1 MRLGN
6 DLARVEAVSPTGKE
20 GRRKPRFR
28 VLLNAE
34 LVTTTDEQAV
44 IVRDI
49 SIGGAR
55 LEAQRPIAR
64 GRDVILRRGTIELF
78 AQIRWLSGNE
88 CGIEFDDAISEVEML
103 AFLHE
108 PAKRSAFIPEPFKT
122 SESAVSGFAGEAD
135 WAVVEAFR
143 RPGSSQCTKRA
154 TTSL

>member
-1 MRLGN
+1 MRTAN
-6 DLARVEAVSPTGKE
+6 NLARVEGVNPTGKE
-20 GRRKPRFR
+20 DRRNPRFC

-44 IVRDI
+44 KVRDL
-49 SIGGAR
+49 SVGGAR
-55 LEAQRPIAR
+55 LEAQRPIAP
-64 GRDVILRRGTIELF
+64 GRDLILRRGAIELF

-88 CGIEFDDAISEVEML
+88 CGVEFDDAISEAEML

-108 PAKRSAFIPEPFKT
+108 PAKRSSFVPEPFK
-122 SESAVSGFAGEAD
+122 SGSSIEAGATTEAE

-143 RPGSSQCTKRA
+143 SPASAQCTKRA